1 MLFDDMERKKRVV
14 VAMSGGV
21 DSSVAAYLLKEQGYD
36 VLGVTMRLWSDD
48 NAMASKHNKQCCS
61 IEDIQDAKR
70 VAQILDIPH
79 YVLNFEKEFQTHVM
93 DYFVQEY
100 KQGRTPH
107 PCIACNDKIKFAFF
121 LQRAMTLEADWIAT
135 GHYARRYESSDGI
148 ELRKALDESKDQTYV
163 LYGLTQEELSHALF
177 PVGEIKKEDIRQIAK
192 DLKLPVADK
201 PDSQEICFVPS
212 GDYRTFLA
220 ERIEFKN
227 GPILDLDGN
236 ELGTHSGSAGYTIGQ
251 RKGLPASRTG
261 KPQYVVSI
269 NAEENTIIV
278 GNADDLFAIGLEASN
293 INFMASEKPDF
304 LKLHNITAKIRYQSQ
319 EVPISSIRMVGDD
332 KLEIIFE
339 SPQRAVTP
347 GQTIAIYNGD
357 ILIGGG
363 RIDKALSEI
372 KGKHPMMSGGK

>member
-372 KGKHPMMSGGK
+372 KGKHQMMSGGK

>member
-135 GHYARRYESSDGI
+135 GHYARRYESSNGI
-148 ELRKALDESKDQTYV
+148 ELRKASDESKDQTYV

-269 NAEENTIIV
+269 DAEENTIIV
-278 GNADDLFAIGLEASN
+278 GDADDLFAIGLEASN
-293 INFMASEKPDF
+293 INFIASEKPDF
-304 LKLHNITAKIRYQSQ
+304 PNLHNITAKIRYQSQ

-372 KGKHPMMSGGK
+372 KGKHQMMSGGK